1 MGNFLS
7 RQSNKIIFLVLISK
21 MKTSKKRHL
30 HHSKNRR
37 YSKKRRYSKNKNK
50 RYSGVGKRRPLIKNY
65 LYAKNKY
72 RYPDGALY
80 DGDWWLNQRS
90 GNGKQIEPDGTVYE
104 GEWLEDKKNGRGKE
118 TKPDGTVYE
127 GVWFE
132 DKKSY
137 LGKETKRNGTMYEGH
152 WFQDKKDGIGKETKP
167 DGTVYEGEW
176 LYDKK
181 SYLGK
186 ETKRNGTMYEGH
198 WFQDKK
204 DGIGKETKPD
214 GTVYEGEWLY
224 DKKNRKGTET
234 KPDGTVYEGEWL
246 DDKKNGRGKETK
258 PDGTVYEGEWL
269 QDKKNGRGKE
279 TKPDGTVYEGAWV
292 LDTFR
297 DQDKVDIMN
306 RFHLNKAELS
316 YTQKDIMPTSINES
330 DYTYKK
336 FLFARLISY
345 VKTLSELTGIP
356 MNGDI
361 LEVYFDLYKN
371 KPISDTSREKLSK
384 IVEHITCEQKT
395 QQIYHF
401 YMSRDGHLSLD
412 EHQPILRNN
421 NPTINYNVVF
431 IKQTASGYE
440 PIHINCQYDKDIVFV
455 VSSRG
460 YSTEEFDVLTQVM
473 KDLDKTTPSE
483 TILLHDTDYYVLNA
497 HDFPHIRKVVNC
509 YNTDVVSGITSE
521 YRKCKDEHDKAWQ
534 EYQDKKEPF
543 IEQERRLRQE
553 FQDKN
558 GHDPEDQFIKSMTV
572 ENYKLMSQYNEQ
584 LKQLQEG
591 YNNEHALWR
600 IAYDKFKQAE
610 KMLDNHPLY
619 RLIKTD
625 HLLKDRYDVRI
636 IIDGVSIYPYHY
648 VQKQRE
654 ESHLVTDTWWYR
666 YFNRTMS
673 CARGRVLQF
682 RGTCWFNTILN
693 TMLLTPPLKSYL
705 KAKLSTYS
713 ESYAP
718 YIKDGIFSYTVPE
731 SIVLL
736 GMEASYDD
744 VEPHYLHLR
753 RTLAP
758 NLFSEPFKAFF
769 YARLNSSLYLDDKCL
784 LHLSKL
790 LNPTTI
796 DAGKSR
802 FIRYLFD
809 ILSIEYD
816 YFEIENKSLHDFD
829 EDFVP
834 SIIEFLN
841 NSTKQFALISRLIY
855 CGKYSIPLHTNNYH
869 LESAGLAS
877 INHSII
883 GLHCNSIPYI
893 YDSNNIIAP
902 SNWPEMDFSG
912 YFEKVMDVKNSPIR
926 ETNYINKCQFLLYC
940 KK

>member
-1 MGNFLS
+1 MN
-7 RQSNKIIFLVLISK
+7 
-21 MKTSKKRHL
+21 TSKKRHL
-30 HHSKNRR
+30 HHSRNKR
-37 YSKKRRYSKNKNK
+37 YSRNKNK

-72 RYPDGALY
+72 RYPDGSLY

-90 GNGKQIEPDGTVYE
+90 GNGKQIEPDGTLYE
-104 GEWLEDKKNGRGKE
+104 GEWLQDKKNGIGKE

-127 GVWFE
+127 GFWYQ
-132 DKKSY
+132 DKKSQ
-137 LGKETKRNGTMYEGH
+137 LGKETKPDGTVYEGFWHQDKKNRNGTESKPDGTVYEGG
-152 WFQDKKDGIGKETKP
+152 WLEDKKNGIGKETKP

-176 LYDKK
+176 LFDKK
-181 SYLGK
+181 S
-186 ETKRNGTMYEGH
+186 
-198 WFQDKK
+198 
-204 DGIGKETKPD
+204 
-214 GTVYEGEWLY
+214 
-224 DKKNRKGTET
+224 
-234 KPDGTVYEGEWL
+234 
-246 DDKKNGRGKETK
+246 GRGKETK

-269 QDKKNGRGKE
+269 F
-279 TKPDGTVYEGAWV
+279 
-292 LDTFR
+292 DTFR
-297 DQDKVDIMN
+297 DRDKDKIDIMN
-306 RFHLNKAELS
+306 RFHLNEAELS
-316 YTQKDIMPTSINES
+316 YTQEDIMPTSINES
-330 DYTYKK
+330 YDTYKK

-361 LEVYFDLYKN
+361 MELYFDLYKN

-384 IVEHITCEQKT
+384 IEEHITCEQKT

-401 YMSRDGHLSLD
+401 YMTRDGRLSLD

-421 NPTINYNVVF
+421 NPTITYNVVF

-440 PIHINCQYDKDIVFV
+440 PIHINCEYDKDIVFV

-473 KDLDKTTPSE
+473 KDLDKTTTSE

-509 YNTDVVSGITSE
+509 YNTDVVSAITSE
-521 YRKCKDEHDKAWQ
+521 YRKRGDENNKTWQ
-534 EYQDKKEPF
+534 EYEYKKEPF
-543 IEQERRLRQE
+543 IEEERRLQQE
-553 FQDKN
+553 YQDKN
-558 GHDPEDQFIKSMTV
+558 GQDPE
-572 ENYKLMSQYNEQ
+572 ENYKLWLEYQDK
-584 LKQLQEG
+584 LKQLSKPYE
-591 YNNEHALWR
+591 NEHSLWK
-600 IAYDKFKQAE
+600 IAYDNLKQAE

-625 HLLKDRYDVRI
+625 HLLKDKYDVRK

-682 RGTCWFNTILN
+682 SGTCWFNTILN

-736 GMEASYDD
+736 GRGASYDD
-744 VEPHYLHLR
+744 VESHYLHLR
-753 RTLAP
+753 RTLDP
-758 NLFSEPFKAFF
+758 KIFSEPFKAFF

-790 LNPTTI
+790 LNPITI
-796 DAGKSR
+796 DAGSNR

-809 ILSIEYD
+809 ILSIDYD
-816 YFEIENKSLHDFD
+816 YYEN
-829 EDFVP
+829 ENANDFVP

-841 NSTKQFALISRLIY
+841 NSTKQFVLISRIIY
-855 CGKYSIPLHTNNYH
+855 CGKYSIPLQINNYH
-869 LESAGLAS
+869 LESAGLS
-877 INHSII
+877 SFDHSII

-912 YFEKVMDVKNSPIR
+912 YFEKVMDVTNSPL
-926 ETNYINKCQFLLYC
+926 EKTNYIYKCQFLLYC